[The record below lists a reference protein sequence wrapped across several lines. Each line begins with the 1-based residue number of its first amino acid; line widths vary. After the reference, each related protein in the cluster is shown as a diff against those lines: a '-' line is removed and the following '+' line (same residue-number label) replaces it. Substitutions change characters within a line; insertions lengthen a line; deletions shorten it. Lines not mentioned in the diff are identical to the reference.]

1 MTHIANFAVKVVFIL
16 KLTPSKSRDANVG
29 KVDKNKNLLPLGQ
42 RQQMAFFTAD
52 FLKFFIE
59 LAPNNNKDWF
69 DLNRKR
75 YETSVRE
82 PFRHFV
88 QHLIDVLAVKQ
99 TEFKGLEAKDCIFRI
114 NRDIR
119 FSKDK
124 TPYKMNVSAIISP
137 NGKKSQAVNGV
148 YFELGPEHVRVYGGI
163 YEIDKDD
170 LLAVREGIA
179 ANLDGFKKAYSNP
192 KFVKVFNHMIG
203 EKNKIIPKELR
214 QAAEVE
220 PLIFNKQWYFYAQFD
235 AEDILREDLDAV
247 ILNCYE
253 AGKPVE
259 EFFSKLI
266 KRN

>member
-1 MTHIANFAVKVVFIL
+1 
-16 KLTPSKSRDANVG
+16 
-29 KVDKNKNLLPLGQ
+29 
-42 RQQMAFFTAD
+42 MAFFTAD
-52 FLKFFIE
+52 FLEFFIE

-75 YETSVRE
+75 YESSVRE

-88 QHLIDVLAVKQ
+88 QHLIDTLALTQ
-99 TEFKGLEAKDCIFRI
+99 PEFKGLEAKDCVFRI

-124 TPYKMNVSAIISP
+124 TPYKMNVSAVISP

-148 YFELGPEHVRVYGGI
+148 YFELGPEHVRVYGGV

-179 ANLDGFKKAYSNP
+179 ANLEAFKAAYTD
-192 KFVKVFNHMIG
+192 KQFVRTFKNIIG
-203 EKNKIIPKELR
+203 EKNKIIPKDLR
-214 QAAEVE
+214 DAAEVE

-235 AEDILREDLDAV
+235 AEDVLRDDLDQV
-247 ILNCYE
+247 ILKCYE

-259 EFFSKLI
+259 SFFSKLI
-266 KRN
+266 QRS